1 METARS
7 CGRNGSFLRN
17 NDSDINVLESTANV
31 LLLTSY
37 SYKLRFR
44 DYIHEVVV
52 YLHMYIHH
60 ILHDKIATHN

>member
-44 DYIHEVVV
+44 DYIH
-52 YLHMYIHH
+52 MYS
-60 ILHDKIATHN
+60 K